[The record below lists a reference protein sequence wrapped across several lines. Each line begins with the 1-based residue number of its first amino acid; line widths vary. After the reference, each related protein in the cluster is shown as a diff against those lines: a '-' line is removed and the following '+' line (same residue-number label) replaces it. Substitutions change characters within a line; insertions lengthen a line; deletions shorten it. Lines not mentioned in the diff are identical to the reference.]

1 MNNLPMLSIQEHILV
16 ETIANKYTNSLL
28 LEAEGNQCA
37 IQDGFVMIDAK
48 YVTIGLPIEGTTLY
62 LNDSEIAKGKDL
74 MSVYEKMESGD
85 AKSAYPELM
94 EIIKKAKE
102 GAKEGAEEKEDDED
116 KVAAIKLTI
125 EGARVYPPKCQELD
139 VYVECN
145 AEVAVKSDGG
155 KDVKLEPTS
164 LVLGKLGKV
173 SLKLVFKL
181 MLKCVKLYA
190 GAFSGTLNTMVVD
203 PENKDDKTI
212 DDKAMEEQ
220 VSNMLQQAI
229 KDNASDIK
237 NADDEGE
244 GDETV
249 KSELDKEALSEI
261 IAAAK

>member
-28 LEAEGNQCA
+28 LEAEANKCA

-74 MSVYEKMESGD
+74 MSVYEKMEGGD
-85 AKSAYPELM
+85 AQSAYPELM

-102 GAKEGAEEKEDDED
+102 GAKEGAEESED
-116 KVAAIKLTI
+116 KAEIKLTI
-125 EGARVYPPKCQELD
+125 EGARVYPPKCQELE

-190 GAFSGTLNTMVVD
+190 SAFGGTLNSMVVD
-203 PENKDDKTI
+203 PENKDDKPI